1 MKVTLK
7 KLTIRELAKDYSN
20 HLEEGVVGYGGLLDI
35 RPPYQREF
43 VYNDKQQQ
51 AVIDTIV
58 KGFPLNIMYWAV
70 QEDPETQE
78 IKYEII
84 DGQQRT
90 LSICKYVDGDFSY
103 NDKYFYNLW
112 DEEQEEILDYEL
124 DIYLCE
130 GTESEKL
137 DWFKTINI
145 AGEKLTDQEL
155 RNAVYH
161 GPWVTDAKKY
171 FSKTGCPAYQIGSDY
186 LNGSTIRQDYLE
198 TAIKWKSGDNIEDY
212 MGKKQHTESAEELW
226 KYFENIINW
235 IEKVF
240 TNYRREMKGLPWGPL
255 YDEYKDLVN
264 EENFDSEEI
273 EDRIKKLMKDE
284 DIKNKRGI
292 YQYILSGEEKHLNIR
307 TFSQRQKRTAYEQQN
322 GICVK
327 CEEKFDIG
335 QMEADHIIPWSKGGQ
350 TIQENCQVLCK
361 KCNATKSNK

>member
-1 MKVTLK
+1 MKIELK
-7 KLTIRELAKDYSN
+7 KIKVRDLVEDYFN
-20 HLEEGVVGYGGLLDI
+20 DLEEGVVGYGGKLDI
-35 RPPYQREF
+35 RPAYQREF

-51 AVIDTIV
+51 AVVDTIT
-58 KGFPLNIMYWAV
+58 KGFPLNVMYWAV
-70 QEDPETQE
+70 NKGEDGEVS
-78 IKYEII
+78 YEII

-112 DEEQEEILDYEL
+112 DEEQEKILDYEL

-130 GTESEKL
+130 GNESEKL

-161 GPWVTDAKKY
+161 GPFVTDAKKY
-171 FSKTGCPAYQIGSDY
+171 FSKTGCPAYQIGSDF
-186 LNGSTIRQDYLE
+186 LNGIAIRQDYLE

-212 MGKKQHTESAEELW
+212 MGKNQHKENAKELW
-226 KYFENIINW
+226 EYFQAVIKW
-235 IEKVF
+235 VKKVF
-240 TNYRREMKGLPWGPL
+240 NVYRREMKGLPWGPL

-284 DIKNKRGI
+284 DVKNKKGI
-292 YQYILSGEEKHLNIR
+292 YQYVLNGNQKHLSIR
-307 TFSQRQKRTAYEQQN
+307 AFSNRQKRVAYEAQN
-322 GICVK
+322 GVCAICQ
-327 CEEKFDIG
+327 EEFTMKE
-335 QMEADHIIPWSKGGQ
+335 MEADHIIPWSKGGQ
-350 TIQENCQVLCK
+350 TIQENCQMLCRT
-361 KCNATKSNK
+361 CNRTKSNK